1 MAFFWWLLI
10 LILFV
15 LSFVGI
21 IMPVIPGVTLIW
33 IGLLLYNFIISP
45 LVGWQFWLTMFL
57 LTVLTI
63 VVDFLASSTWV
74 KHKGGSR
81 LGAWA
86 AILGILVG
94 PLLFGPIGVV
104 IGPFL
109 LVLVVEIIRGV
120 PWKQATQIGF
130 ASIIGLLGGS
140 LLKAIIHLLMIVI
153 FFFKVWF

>member
-1 MAFFWWLLI
+1 M
-10 LILFV
+10 
-15 LSFVGI
+15 GE
-21 IMPVIPGVTLIW
+21 T
-33 IGLLLYNFIISP
+33 
-45 LVGWQFWLTMFL
+45 Q
-57 LTVLTI
+57 
-63 VVDFLASSTWV
+63 
-74 KHKGGSR
+74 GGSR